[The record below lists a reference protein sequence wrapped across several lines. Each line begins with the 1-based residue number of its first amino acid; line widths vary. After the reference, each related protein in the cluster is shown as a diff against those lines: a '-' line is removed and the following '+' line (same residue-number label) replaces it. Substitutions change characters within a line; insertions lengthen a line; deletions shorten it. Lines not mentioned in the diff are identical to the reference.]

1 MRGLHFDEVK
11 IETDGEQ
18 HVVEVQVELYAD
30 KVDDGIPVRQEMKR
44 VHAYRALVMVD
55 ARPVTDYTARIV
67 PYHEGAAIL

>member
-1 MRGLHFDEVK
+1 MRGLHFGEVK

-44 VHAYRALVMVD
+44 VHAYRALVMD
-55 ARPVTDYTARIV
+55 ARPLTDYTARIV